1 MKKKLFKFRWGLG
14 FLALWMGFPVWA
26 LESSARFEE
35 PVPIDLPSLSNGAQ
49 PIDVLPDLG
58 NSPKDISFPSEIFY
72 RQERL
77 LSSQASLAR
86 PNHPA
91 DRDDS
96 LDLTPFKR
104 VVENPNENLKK
115 FRFQEKIASGLN
127 QELAHNSVS
136 GGVFFDGTQETEGPW
151 KYDSEGALWFSGK
164 QAQLIGSGS
173 YGRVFVHPAN
183 QDWVVKVI
191 HGSRIYGANSFYE
204 HPEFSNLEKLS
215 QAHLSPRP
223 IDTGLIKGIPYIISE
238 RVHGETLGDTIGD
251 KKFGIRKLKLL
262 RQMVNSLLSSR
273 FSIVDLTPSN
283 VMLGHTASNP
293 EPQAYII
300 DAGLLTSISV
310 FSNPFIDIQ
319 DLVKD
324 CNDLLIRSG
333 SSWKIEFLRRE
344 ADHKAA
350 LFFSR

>member
-1 MKKKLFKFRWGLG
+1 MG
-14 FLALWMGFPVWA
+14 FLALWLGFPVWA

-35 PVPIDLPSLSNGAQ
+35 PVPINLHSFSNAVQ
-49 PIDVLPDLG
+49 PNDVLPDLG
-58 NSPKDISFPSEIFY
+58 NSPKEISFPSEIFH
-72 RQERL
+72 RKERL
-77 LSSQASLAR
+77 LSPQVPLAR
-86 PNHPA
+86 PHDLADNDPA
-91 DRDDS
+91 RGFV
-96 LDLTPFKR
+96 PFER
-104 VVENPNENLKK
+104 VVENSPKSV
-115 FRFQEKIASGLN
+115 FQTKTASRLN
-127 QELAHNSVS
+127 QESFKSPVS
-136 GGVFFDGTQETEGPW
+136 GGVLFDGAQEKEGPW
-151 KYDSEGALWFSGK
+151 KYDLEGALWFSGQ

-173 YGRVFVHPAN
+173 YGRVFAHPAN

-191 HGSRIYGANSFYE
+191 HGSRIYGATAFYE

-223 IDTGLIKGIPYIISE
+223 IDTGLINGIPYIISE
-238 RVHGETLGDTIGD
+238 RVHGATLGDIIGE
-251 KKFGIRKLKLL
+251 KKFGIRELKLL
-262 RQMVNSLLSSR
+262 RQMFNSLLKSR

-310 FSNPFIDIQ
+310 FANPFIDIQ

-324 CNDLLIRSG
+324 CNDLLRRSG
-333 SSWKIEFLRRE
+333 SVRKIEFARRE
-344 ADHKAA
+344 IGHKAA

>member
-1 MKKKLFKFRWGLG
+1 MREKLFKFRWGLG

-26 LESSARFEE
+26 LESSAHFEE
-35 PVPIDLPSLSNGAQ
+35 PVPIDLPSLSNGTQ

-58 NSPKDISFPSEIFY
+58 NSPRDISFPSEIFHKK
-72 RQERL
+72 ERF
-77 LSSQASLAR
+77 LSSQASLVR
-86 PNHPA
+86 PNTPA
-91 DRDDS
+91 DKNSS
-96 LDLTPFKR
+96 LDSALFER
-104 VVENPNENLKK
+104 VAKNPPKSK
-115 FRFQEKIASGLN
+115 FQKQIASRSNHDPAASPVSGESLFDGAQEK
-127 QELAHNSVS
+127 
-136 GGVFFDGTQETEGPW
+136 EGPW

-173 YGRVFVHPAN
+173 YGRVFIHPAN
-183 QDWVVKVI
+183 QNWVVKVI
-191 HGSRIYGANSFYE
+191 HGSRIYGTTSFYE
-204 HPEFSNLEKLS
+204 HPEFTNLEKLS

-238 RVHGETLGDTIGD
+238 RVHGATLGDTIGER
-251 KKFGIRKLKLL
+251 KFGIRELKLL
-262 RQMVNSLLSSR
+262 RQMFNSLLSSR

-333 SSWKIEFLRRE
+333 SARKIEFSRRE